1 MKAGRLLNAGRHGS
15 WNGGIWGFSD
25 CGVVK
30 WGAVRW
36 LRAHLT
42 VAIRNARS
50 GVRTHAEIPPVDLKS
65 TALTTRPSW
74 HEARLSQ
81 VPLCARRISPLSR
94 TSPKPAGRQA
104 GSRARVAHSSAEM
117 HVCRYRRQRQRQ
129 QASGDYRRDL
139 HYWRSSSRHAGER
152 APACTRYTDVTKEVT
167 AAVNAS
173 YTCLPPCLSVCLS
186 ATANEAD
193 FLQCYRSCHRRLCNR
208 YRSDCPNSG
217 AFSGRPVCSIHELI
231 LRRHVKLGSR
241 IFVKA
246 QSCPPMSLSLSPP
259 LPSLPIGARGFELH
273 LQSSRC

>member
-1 MKAGRLLNAGRHGS
+1 MTPAGLPSSRSGVGCLPPSDREVTRSRKTTRECIHFGGVSAKAASVSMKAGRLLNAGRHGS

-94 TSPKPAGRQA
+94 TSPKPGRQAGRQA
-104 GSRARVAHSSAEM
+104 LEHASRTPPLRCMSVGIDASGSGSRHQATTAVTCTTGAHLLVMQESARL
-117 HVCRYRRQRQRQ
+117 HVR
-129 QASGDYRRDL
+129 
-139 HYWRSSSRHAGER
+139 
-152 APACTRYTDVTKEVT
+152 VT
-167 AAVNAS
+167 
-173 YTCLPPCLSVCLS
+173 LML
-186 ATANEAD
+186 
-193 FLQCYRSCHRRLCNR
+193 RRRLR
-208 YRSDCPNSG
+208 Q
-217 AFSGRPVCSIHELI
+217 L
-231 LRRHVKLGSR
+231 
-241 IFVKA
+241 
-246 QSCPPMSLSLSPP
+246 
-259 LPSLPIGARGFELH
+259 
-273 LQSSRC
+273 